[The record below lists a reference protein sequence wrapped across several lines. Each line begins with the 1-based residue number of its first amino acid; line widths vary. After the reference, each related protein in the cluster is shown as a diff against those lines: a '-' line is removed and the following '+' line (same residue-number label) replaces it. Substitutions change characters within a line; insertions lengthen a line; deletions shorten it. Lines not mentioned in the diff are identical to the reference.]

1 MRLLKKQRS
10 TERTGATIAEV
21 AVMMPI
27 FVLIIFAMFEFTRMA
42 VLRHTA
48 DNAAYEAARIAMVTG
63 GTAQDA
69 RDEANR
75 ILNIVR
81 TNGAQVTV
89 QPAVITDATEQITV
103 SIDVPMDQNGWILPK
118 FSAGQNI
125 FATCTLRTER
135 ARTR

>member
-1 MRLLKKQRS
+1 MRLLKNRRD
-10 TERTGATIAEV
+10 ERTGATIAEV

-27 FVLIIFAMFEFTRMA
+27 FVVIIFAMFEFTRMA

-48 DNAAYEAARIAMVTG
+48 DNAAYEAARVAMVTG

-69 RDEANR
+69 LNEANR

-89 QPAVITDATEQITV
+89 QPSVITDATEQITV
-103 SIDVPMDQNGWILPK
+103 QIDIPMDANGWILPK
-118 FSAGQNI
+118 FTAGQQI
-125 FATCTLRTER
+125 VSSCTLRTER